1 MFDNTQ
7 GCFKGVTATLVL
19 KPGGLE
25 AILKSGPCPCVK
37 IPFGLEDQYFK
48 KLAKLY
54 KNLVPID
61 GKDLLTASQL
71 VPVIENVNGER
82 VLRRLAINYK
92 STINQ
97 YLEDVPDIFTTCSD
111 ELAKCAGEYRTC
123 VDLEGAFQQM
133 SVDDELSRKLL
144 AVVTPW
150 GYAIP
155 KVLMYGVK
163 TAPAIFNSSMR
174 RLLHACNGGGPVK

>member
-1 MFDNTQ
+1 M
-7 GCFKGVTATLVL
+7 
-19 KPGGLE
+19 
-25 AILKSGPCPCVK
+25 
-37 IPFGLEDQYFK
+37 
-48 KLAKLY
+48 AKLY
-54 KNLVPID
+54 KNLEPID
-61 GKDLLTASQL
+61 GQKLITASQL

-92 STINQ
+92 STINN

-111 ELAKCAGEYRTC
+111 EFAKCAGEYRTC

-133 SVDDELSRKLL
+133 SVEDMLSRLLL

-150 GYAIP
+150 GYGIP

-163 TAPAIFNSSMR
+163 TAPALFNAAMR
-174 RLLHACNGGGPVK
+174 RLLHSCNGGGPLTCAQMVDDLSLIHI